1 MFQSP
6 RKQFTFDVRHFHI
19 HVVAILDT
27 TYSVKVHKLLIC
39 FTNNGVY
46 CLHIDTCVFF
56 RLLPRVLSFFF
67 FFFFF
72 FFFLLLFSFTLF
84 THIET
89 NQSESGAKTGV
100 PGGKPPDT
108 PASRTWLV
116 PHVNSAP
123 CEARTNSGEMIE

>member
-6 RKQFTFDVRHFHI
+6 RKAGRASTFDVRHFHI
-19 HVVAILDT
+19 HVEAILDT

-46 CLHIDTCVFF
+46 CLLIDTCVFL

-72 FFFLLLFSFTLF
+72 DSVLRPFQAFSLISRRINQKVGRKPEYPGKNRL
-84 THIET
+84 THPQAELG
-89 NQSESGAKTGV
+89 SS
-100 PGGKPPDT
+100 
-108 PASRTWLV
+108 
-116 PHVNSAP
+116 H
-123 CEARTNSGEMIE
+123 M